1 VSQLHR
7 FVVTDGGDLEQ
18 LINGLSQRANFVRDP
33 DRRSERSVYDTFDW
47 RLFEAGTFLELI
59 TALDGR
65 GGRGEVALAWRSSLT
80 GEVLGR
86 LGVDEAPRFVWELPA
101 GAVTD
106 RLSDVIEMRALVPLV
121 TLSTVRHPLRLVD
134 DEGKTVVRV
143 IVEDSALADGTPLAP
158 VVEVHPV
165 RGYEAAATAVVDLL
179 AAQVLLGADADDV
192 ATMALRAVGLS
203 PGSYNSK
210 LRLRLDGEGTAL
222 DAYAEVLRTLLA
234 TMLVNERGVRDD
246 LDSEFL
252 HDFRV
257 AVRRTRSVLGQARGV
272 LPAAVLDCFRAEF
285 AWLGT
290 ATSPTRDFDV
300 YLLTLPEFEAGLPPA
315 RKGDLKPFG
324 AFLDQ
329 HQRSAQRALVA
340 ELDSDR
346 YRTFVDEWR
355 AWLVEP
361 ASDAPDAASPAVE
374 VASLRIWKAY
384 RRLIRAGRRIT
395 DDSEPEA
402 LHDLRKDAKKLRYLL
417 ECFGSLFPADE
428 IAPLVKQLK
437 ALQDVLGEFQDCE
450 VQAGSLE
457 GFGQQMLDEGGTP
470 ASSLIAL
477 GYLVE
482 QLDERQG
489 QARAAFADRFGR
501 FDTKRLR
508 RAART
513 LFGPMPVVADR
524 DLTSSVQPLV
534 VPPDPT
540 RGHLPVKAALP

>member
-1 VSQLHR
+1 MSQLHR
-7 FVVTDGGDLEQ
+7 FVVADGGDLEQ
-18 LINGLSQRANFVRDP
+18 LISGLSQRANFVRDP
-33 DRRSERSVYDTFDW
+33 DRHAERAVYDTFDW
-47 RLFEAGTFLELI
+47 RLFDAGTFLELV
-59 TALDGR
+59 TALDPR
-65 GGRGEVALAWRSSLT
+65 GGRGEVALTWRSSVT

-86 LGVDEAPRFVWELPA
+86 LGVDEAPRFVWELPP
-101 GAVTD
+101 GPVSD
-106 RLSDVIEMRALVPLV
+106 RLADVIEMRALVPLV
-121 TLSTVRHPLRLVD
+121 TITTVWHPLRLLD
-134 DEGKTVVRV
+134 DEGKTVVRLV
-143 IVEDSALADGTPLAP
+143 VDHSTLGDGTPLAP

-165 RGYEAAATAVVDLL
+165 RGYEAEATALVDLL

-192 ATMALRAVGLS
+192 ATVALTRVGLS
-203 PGSYNSK
+203 PGSYSSK
-210 LRLRLDGEGTAL
+210 LRLRLDPGGTAL
-222 DAYAEVLRTLLA
+222 DAYVEVLRTLLA

-272 LPAAVLDCFRAEF
+272 LPPAVLDRFRAEF

-315 RKGDLKPFG
+315 RQGDLKPF
-324 AFLDQ
+324 AVFLEQ
-329 HQRSAQRALVA
+329 HQRGAQRALVG

-355 AWLVEP
+355 AWLADPV
-361 ASDAPDAASPAVE
+361 ADAPEAAAPAVD
-374 VASLRIWKAY
+374 VAARRIWKAY

-482 QLDERQG
+482 QLDDRQG

-501 FDTKRLR
+501 FDAKRLR
-508 RAART
+508 RSARA
-513 LFGPMPVVADR
+513 LFGPMPVDLDH
-524 DLTSSVQPLV
+524 DLTSSVQPQV
-534 VPPDPT
+534 VPPIPPEVT
-540 RGHLPVKAALP
+540 SS